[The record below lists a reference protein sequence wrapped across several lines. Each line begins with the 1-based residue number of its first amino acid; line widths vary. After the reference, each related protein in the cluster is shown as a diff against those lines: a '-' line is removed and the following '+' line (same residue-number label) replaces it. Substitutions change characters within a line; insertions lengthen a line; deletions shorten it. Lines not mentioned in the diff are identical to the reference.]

1 MPLYVPTLGVFVLAV
16 IAAYTLWI
24 TDRVPRVRRLLSLIA
39 VAGLV
44 TTVVLRKMQP

>member
-1 MPLYVPTLGVFVLAV
+1 MPLYVALAVFVLTV
-16 IAAYTLWI
+16 IAAYTLWA
-24 TDRVPRVRRLLSLIA
+24 TDRVPRLRRLLSVIA